1 MRDDFQQLSEISNI
15 RRDWD
20 SARTQEYI
28 RNLPIWT
35 GEPEIHQKFGGLQNR
50 TYFVTDSDGR
60 RYVGRCGFDQYRTRQ
75 TSVVQCVLA
84 AARLGIG
91 PQLRYAEPNL
101 SITDFVTGPQLQK
114 HEIRDPAII
123 ARVIDSVKRM
133 HAGSSAVGE
142 SMSYWWAFD
151 TVRRYLN
158 TMEKGHPATDYRPSE
173 WISDVPF
180 FRDVTDRLERAIG
193 PFKPCYTHNDLHFVN
208 LMFSTPAREM
218 VWLIDWDGGGYG
230 HPMWDVAE
238 MTLLA
243 GVDDDYDRFVL
254 RTYCGDLSEAQ
265 MVTLVHEHRA
275 FKIMSAVR
283 LITEVMVTAQD
294 PYFYLTPEEM
304 GESMKVSF
312 PEGGQAHLN
321 GLAQLL
327 RPDFE
332 TMWQAYGRDYT

>member
-1 MRDDFQQLSEISNI
+1 MRDDFQQLSEIPVL

-20 SARTQEYI
+20 SAKTRAYI
-28 RNLPIWT
+28 RSLPIWT
-35 GEPEIHQKFGGLQNR
+35 GEPDIRQKFGGLQNR
-50 TYFVTDSDGR
+50 TYFVTDGDGR
-60 RYVGRCGFDQYRTRQ
+60 RYVVRCGFDQYRTRQ

-114 HEIRDPAII
+114 GEIRDPAIL
-123 ARVIDSVKRM
+123 ARVMESVKRM

-151 TVRRYLN
+151 TVRRYLD
-158 TMEKGHPATDYRPSE
+158 TMERGHPATDYRPSE
-173 WISDVPF
+173 WVAEVPF
-180 FRDVTDRLERAIG
+180 FREVTDRLERAIG
-193 PFKPCYTHNDLHFVN
+193 PFKPCFTHNDLHFVN
-208 LMFSTPAREM
+208 MMFSTPAREQ

-238 MTLLA
+238 MTLLE
-243 GVDDDYDRFVL
+243 GVDDDYDRLVL
-254 RTYCGDLSEAQ
+254 RTYCGEVGAARMKELIR
-265 MVTLVHEHRA
+265 EHRA

-294 PYFYLTPEEM
+294 PYYYLTPEEM

-321 GLAQLL
+321 GLAELL

-332 TMWQAYGRDYT
+332 TMWRAYGHDYT